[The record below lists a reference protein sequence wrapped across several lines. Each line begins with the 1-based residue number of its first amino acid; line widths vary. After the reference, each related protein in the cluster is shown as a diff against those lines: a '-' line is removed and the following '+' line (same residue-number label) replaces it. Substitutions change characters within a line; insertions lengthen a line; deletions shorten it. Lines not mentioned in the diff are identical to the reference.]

1 MNEVA
6 TMDWKSILRR
16 IVPRILKAVL
26 WCLLI
31 GVGFLLLESFLAL
44 FFFDFYP
51 EAQKLF
57 GIFTWT
63 ILVFAFLVKVS
74 EGTIYKYMFMIGRSF
89 FLILYFIYATNGG
102 ALTVRA
108 SEFFEGAGL
117 YVTLQFAPIVVLLVL
132 GSLLTMIKDIIQAI
146 NFLTETQV

>member
-6 TMDWKSILRR
+6 TMDWKSFLRMM
-16 IVPRILKAVL
+16 VPRILKAVL
-26 WCLLI
+26 WCFLI

-57 GIFTWT
+57 GIFTWA
-63 ILVFAFLVKVS
+63 ILVFVFLDKVS

-102 ALTVRA
+102 VLTVKA
-108 SEFFEGAGL
+108 LGFFEGSGL
-117 YVTLQFAPIVVLLVL
+117 RVTLQFAPIVVLLVL
-132 GSLLTMIKDIIQAI
+132 GNLITMVKDIIQAI